1 MRQREYA
8 RFYLANLSD
17 IEQPTQKPVF
27 LASRGVCGASAVELE
42 PASEEEQGRV
52 EGLARDG
59 EETAAKRNPGL

>member
-42 PASEEEQGRV
+42 PAFEEEQG
-52 EGLARDG
+52 
-59 EETAAKRNPGL
+59 